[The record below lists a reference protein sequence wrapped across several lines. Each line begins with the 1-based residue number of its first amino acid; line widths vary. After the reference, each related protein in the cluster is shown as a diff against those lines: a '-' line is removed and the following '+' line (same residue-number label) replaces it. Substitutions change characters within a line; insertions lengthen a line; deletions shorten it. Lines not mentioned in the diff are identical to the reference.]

1 MTYDQPMTAPMWP
14 WLDEQE
20 RVSHTQRRVNM
31 LKGQWEQD
39 LHAFLKLVWDPTRA
53 GAEASSLDLSGNLI
67 GSLARQLGIPG
78 LYGVRPGIHGPNPEI
93 IGEGGY
99 LDRAV
104 WCAVMQ
110 HVEYM
115 TRGVGCMAV
124 VPEVDAALDD
134 EPSGPLTFRV
144 VSPDLLHVEVN
155 PSRPMDPV
163 RLWELRV
170 RRAGSAAPESQRG
183 KAGFFFDYF
192 DVSDPTDPIFAV
204 VGASD
209 LTQDVSAWFG
219 LGAMRG
225 EAYPWRYL
233 NGKPYIPHT
242 FYRSHMADFWCL
254 DLLRGLHRTS
264 YQSARMRTDALF
276 VADNAAFQTGIL
288 VNADLPGASLKQ
300 ANGQTVRTIAMV
312 PGAFIVAEGLE
323 GQPAQLLTMPPAADP
338 SQMFAAAFGFEKSAL
353 SQLGLREDNITRD
366 AANPTSAAAL
376 SIRDG
381 TRREAQVQ
389 LAEVFRPS
397 DLVLFRKVTALCE
410 GAGLGSFVED
420 MRDPAKRYSIVYRL
434 IDQGGDGAAAKR
446 EDVAFRVEKKLM
458 SQIEAYQALN
468 PGADREAA
476 IQALRRVKQDELL
489 LASDPAMAEGEDP
502 EDTTDQASAASPEED
517 DAAAIMELDAAL
529 EALDAEEPDIAA
541 AVESLRA
548 VRELLTTDDDSAE
561 VEPTD
566 AADA

>member
-1 MTYDQPMTAPMWP
+1 MIDSPLNPPIWP
-14 WLDEQE
+14 WLEEQE
-20 RVSHTQRRVNM
+20 RISHTRRRVNM
-31 LKGQWEQD
+31 LTGRWEQD
-39 LHAFLKLVWDPTRA
+39 LHDFLKVVWDTTRA
-53 GAEASSLDLSGNLI
+53 GAEASSLDLSGNLV

-78 LYGVRPGIHGPNPEI
+78 LYGVRPAIHGPNPEI

-104 WCAVMQ
+104 WCAIMQ

-115 TRGVGCMAV
+115 TRGLGCMAV
-124 VPEVDAALDD
+124 VPEVDAALED
-134 EPSGPLTFRV
+134 EPCGPLTFRV
-144 VSPDLLHVEVN
+144 VTPDLLHVEVN
-155 PSRPMDPV
+155 PSRPMEPV
-163 RLWELRV
+163 RLWELRT
-170 RRAGSAAPESQRG
+170 RRAGSGSPDSERG
-183 KAGFFFDYF
+183 KVGYFFDYF
-192 DVSDPTDPIFAV
+192 DLSDPENPIFAIV
-204 VGASD
+204 SASD
-209 LTQDVSAWFG
+209 VTRDVSAWFG
-219 LGAMRG
+219 MQTLRG
-225 EAYPWRYL
+225 DGYPWRYL
-233 NGKPYIPHT
+233 SGKPYIPHT

-288 VNADLPGASLKQ
+288 INANLPGAAQ
-300 ANGQTVRTIAMV
+300 RNANGQTVQTISMV
-312 PGAFIVAEGLE
+312 PGAFIVAESME
-323 GQPAQLLTMPPAADP
+323 DQPAQLLTMPAAADP

-353 SQLGLREDNITRD
+353 SQLGLREDNVTRD

-410 GAGLGSFVED
+410 GAALGSFVED

-434 IDQGGDGAAAKR
+434 IDQSGDAAAAKR
-446 EDVAFRVEKKLM
+446 EDVAFRVANKLM

-476 IQALRRVKQDELL
+476 IQALRRVKQDEAL
-489 LASDPAMAEGEDP
+489 LASDPAMGEAEE
-502 EDTTDQASAASPEED
+502 PEEVETETETED
-517 DAAAIMELDAAL
+517 DGEALMELDAAL

-541 AVESLRA
+541 AMESLRA
-548 VRELLTTDDDSAE
+548 VRELLAEDDDSEEETPEAE
-561 VEPTD
+561 D
-566 AADA
+566 ANAEDA